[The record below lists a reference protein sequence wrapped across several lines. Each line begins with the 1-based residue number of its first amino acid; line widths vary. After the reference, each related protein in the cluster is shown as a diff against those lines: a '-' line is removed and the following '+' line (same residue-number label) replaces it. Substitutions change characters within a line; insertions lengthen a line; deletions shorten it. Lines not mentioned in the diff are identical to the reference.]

1 MRMRRLLVMQ
11 ISSRFTLAV
20 HIFACIDTFKDDYK
34 VTSEFLAG
42 STNVNPV
49 IVRKILGQLKAAGL
63 VEVARGS
70 GGASIAKPLN
80 EITFLD
86 IYRAVECVEGGELFH
101 FHDNPNPNCPVGKN
115 IHKILDEKLQ
125 RGQEA
130 MERQATLPQKSPD
143 RKISRKQILILLIFQ
158 LSENRLLLYS
168 SYPPYAF

>member
-1 MRMRRLLVMQ
+1 MQ

-20 HIFACIDTFKDDYK
+20 HVFACIDTFKEDYK

-101 FHDNPNPNCPVGKN
+101 FHDNPNPNCPVGKE
-115 IHKILDEKLQ
+115 H
-125 RGQEA
+125 
-130 MERQATLPQKSPD
+130 S
-143 RKISRKQILILLIFQ
+143 
-158 LSENRLLLYS
+158 
-168 SYPPYAF
+168 